1 MVMTWTARALTPDE
15 HDAVTTNPKVV
26 VDLLEDEPP
35 DPTRAVHLGTAWHG
49 IHWLLTGTAYD
60 IESAAGQAIF
70 GGEPIGRNLGN
81 GPAHLLDLRTV
92 KLIDEALDSLTVADL
107 ADRYDPDRMVDADI
121 SPGFW
126 HDSDVFEELLAP
138 RYRALRKFYRRAR
151 KAGAPVLVGI
161 L

>member
-1 MVMTWTARALTPDE
+1 MPWTARALTPDE

-126 HDSDVFEELLAP
+126 HDPDVFEELLAP